1 VNREVIILKDAES
14 QLLNHF
20 AWLEDREP
28 DLGAAFHDACDQA
41 FGILS
46 THPEI
51 APRYAGR
58 FRRYLLKKWQVGHF
72 YSHEGGR
79 ILIHGALHLR
89 QSPDSI
95 RKALGL

>member
-28 DLGAAFHDACDQA
+28 DLGTAFHDACDQA

-46 THPEI
+46 TYPEI

-58 FRRYLLKKWQVGHF
+58 FRRYLLKKWQVGLF

-79 ILIHGALHLR
+79 ILIHSALHLR
-89 QSPDSI
+89 QSPAAI
-95 RKALGL
+95 KKTLGL